1 MDIATTRPAHLERLR
16 SLDPFDPAAESSARP
31 MRKAQ
36 RREPLARHPIDVG
49 CVDWYLYPVNRKPR
63 RTER

>member
-1 MDIATTRPAHLERLR
+1 MDFSTTQPAHLERLM

-36 RREPLARHPIDVG
+36 RREPQPRQAVDVG

-63 RTER
+63 QTER